1 MESTISVN
9 VTKFNKKY
17 RIESAR
23 MQNWDYANEGAYFIT
38 ICTKDRVQYF
48 GEIVNGEMQ
57 LNELGNIV
65 QTEWIRTLQL
75 RPDMNLEL
83 GEFVVMPNHFHAI
96 IIIGENKYNGHG
108 DGDRRDA
115 MHRVSTIQTTAST
128 GTTESQ
134 NHFGPQSKNL
144 ASIVRGFKS
153 SVTTK
158 ARKMVNVDF
167 AWQSRYHDHIIRN
180 SVSFENIQQYIIT
193 NPQKWLDDL
202 FNPLKNPDAIK

>member
-1 MESTISVN
+1 M
-9 VTKFNKKY
+9 
-17 RIESAR
+17 
-23 MQNWDYANEGAYFIT
+23 
-38 ICTKDRVQYF
+38 
-48 GEIVNGEMQ
+48 
-57 LNELGNIV
+57 
-65 QTEWIRTLQL
+65 
-75 RPDMNLEL
+75 

-96 IIIGENKYNGHG
+96 ILIGENKYNGNG
-108 DGDRRDA
+108 DGDRDVHRNVYRRDA
-115 MHRVSTIQTTAST
+115 MHCVSTTRTTDA
-128 GTTESQ
+128 Q